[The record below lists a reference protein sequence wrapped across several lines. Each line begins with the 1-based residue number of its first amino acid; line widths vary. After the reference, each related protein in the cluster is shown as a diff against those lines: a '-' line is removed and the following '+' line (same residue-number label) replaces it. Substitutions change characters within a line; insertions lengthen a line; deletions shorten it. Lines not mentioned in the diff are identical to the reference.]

1 MCPLTSPFGQQGRAS
16 LFHEKCMPADLTP
29 RSRSQ
34 LLSDVVAVDALRA
47 TLHASADLERWETL
61 DSGLRLLRERL
72 RRKSNLPAAL
82 SSPPRQAVAPVGG
95 LDAVEMA
102 LLWLA
107 QDRRVENLCH
117 DTLDRLDELRVA
129 HSAGEPKL

>member
-1 MCPLTSPFGQQGRAS
+1 
-16 LFHEKCMPADLTP
+16 MPADMTP
-29 RSRSQ
+29 RSRPQ
-34 LLSDVVAVDALRA
+34 LLSDVEAVDALRA